1 MPIQVEGAAGTTFT
15 TVGLACFPV
24 LGANAQ
30 LTGGSSTGGPFL
42 LCILYIQVLE
52 KLPWRFEAQT
62 LTLVSYWLSLGQ
74 SLLLLVTEQFRV
86 SGNST

>member
-15 TVGLACFPV
+15 TVGLPCLPGFSAS
-24 LGANAQ
+24 GQ

-62 LTLVSYWLSLGQ
+62 LRLVSYWLSLGQ
-74 SLLLLVTEQFRV
+74 SLLLLVAEKFRV
-86 SGNST
+86 SGNSA